1 MGAVILP
8 IPHGAVSHDRS
19 RDFRGLGLHAPP
31 SPRRR
36 AGTERWALHQE
47 PGFVKSYVDLEIA
60 IVADVNIRSEGE
72 LREHYLFLHRV
83 PSLALNSKLTSDAP
97 PLIVAVQM
105 LETLR
110 RQVMPT
116 VCLALASFAK

>member
-1 MGAVILP
+1 MTTLGIFEDLDCTLRLLREGAQARKD
-8 IPHGAVSHDRS
+8 GRS
-19 RDFRGLGLHAPP
+19 IK
-31 SPRRR
+31 S
-36 AGTERWALHQE
+36 

-83 PSLALNSKLTSDAP
+83 PSWALNSKLTSDAP

-105 LETLR
+105 LETLGR
-110 RQVMPT
+110 
-116 VCLALASFAK
+116 